1 MKRIFTCLLGMG
13 LLLHGYA
20 APGKANMSKR
30 IVEVN
35 LTGWELV
42 ATSEPADGK
51 ISQVQ
56 VIPAGSRTPVVVQ
69 YCDGY
74 ICGFSLYGLPSG
86 TYEVKVICAN
96 TVYVDYIT
104 L

>member
-13 LLLHGYA
+13 LLLHGFA
-20 APGKANMSKR
+20 APGEAKFSKR
-30 IVEVN
+30 IVDIT

-42 ATSEPADGK
+42 ATSEPSDGK

-56 VIPAGSRTPVVVQ
+56 VIGAASRTPVLVQ

-74 ICGFSLYGLPSG
+74 SCGFSLYGLPSG